1 VPTAAGQHLG
11 SQHFSPHAVP
21 LPCAAH
27 THTLKSWRRGNSWDR
42 NTFLRPRHAQN
53 PNRVLIDAAKREVL
67 LPASV
72 TRRCRVRP
80 SLCTSDGGLLLL
92 HAVKRRFREPG
103 CTLWRDRY
111 ASTGIFVLLFIGMPR
126 AAADWNGS
134 IEKDELVQGCWVA
147 QCCVGDVNS
156 RCSLGP
162 KSNDSVEQTVLY
174 FGADLYIYVYYFR
187 TYERSKYSVPIN
199 TNFSRERIHDS
210 PLAGS

>member
-1 VPTAAGQHLG
+1 
-11 SQHFSPHAVP
+11 
-21 LPCAAH
+21 
-27 THTLKSWRRGNSWDR
+27 
-42 NTFLRPRHAQN
+42 
-53 PNRVLIDAAKREVL
+53 
-67 LPASV
+67 
-72 TRRCRVRP
+72 
-80 SLCTSDGGLLLL
+80 LLLL

-147 QCCVGDVNS
+147 QCCAGDVNS

-174 FGADLYIYVYYFR
+174 FGADLYIYVYYYR